1 MRLFTGILV
10 LVFLPITLS
19 VASSATV
26 TNGESE
32 ALTLVVTE
40 NGERSEVVLAV
51 GQTQSICPSGCFVT
65 LPNGDRVVLSGGET
79 VSISNSRAIIE

>member
-10 LVFLPITLS
+10 LIFLPINLS

-40 NGERSEVVLAV
+40 NGERTEDNMTV

-65 LPNGDRVVLSGGET
+65 LPNGDRVVLSGGES
-79 VSISNSRAIIE
+79 VSISNSHAIIE